1 MHAAVDPPNDSPLP
15 QTPADER
22 PARVVVHNAL
32 AGERFEFPTRS
43 NAGPD
48 DPLLFDFYVAPQGGI
63 PEAHIHGSQR
73 EVFRCV
79 RGALRVTVDGKVR
92 ELVAGETIE
101 IPAGVSHSF
110 QNPHEGEC
118 HCEVEY
124 HPAGRNRE
132 WLELLA
138 AYVTRHGKPAGAL
151 DIAPFIGDVDIYLAG
166 MPLSVQRALFRG
178 LAAMAKLLGRRE
190 QMLALA
196 SEVYGRPFIW

>member
-1 MHAAVDPPNDSPLP
+1 MQTAHEQDLDPQRPTTEPRPERAVVRN
-15 QTPADER
+15 
-22 PARVVVHNAL
+22 VL
-32 AGERFEFPTRS
+32 AGERFEFPVRAS
-43 NAGPD
+43 QGPD
-48 DPLLFDFYVAPQGGI
+48 EPLVFDFYLASQGGI

-79 RGALRVTVDGKVR
+79 RGAMRVTVDGQSR
-92 ELVAGETIE
+92 ELRAGETIE
-101 IPAGVSHSF
+101 IPAGTSHSF
-110 QNPHEGEC
+110 VNPHEGEC

-138 AYVTRHGKPAGAL
+138 AYVERHGKPAGAL

-178 LAAMAKLLGRRE
+178 LAGLANLLGRRE
-190 QMLALA
+190 KMLAMA
-196 SEVYGRPFIW
+196 TEVYGRPFTW